1 LWHLA
6 HGFLKLKSNF
16 MVWVIISILS
26 VSVVLIISAPLTN
39 SSKNSRLLIVSFFLG
54 FSGLSIFTYNLISYP
69 SYKEFESNTSKRI
82 NPKSLSTSS
91 TAPAEEQVEEILL
104 MVDKLAKNLESNPEN
119 VDGWRALLLAR
130 GFLNQSSQIEKDKTR
145 IREIFSENPS
155 VLKDVLDEF

>member
-1 LWHLA
+1 
-6 HGFLKLKSNF
+6 

-155 VLKDVLDEF
+155 VLKDILDEF

>member
-1 LWHLA
+1 
-6 HGFLKLKSNF
+6 
-16 MVWVIISILS
+16 MVWVIISVLS

-54 FSGLSIFTYNLISYP
+54 FLGLSIFTYNLISYP

-91 TAPAEEQVEEILL
+91 TAPAEEQIEEILL

-119 VDGWRALLLAR
+119 IDGWRALLLAR

-155 VLKDVLDEF
+155 VLKDILDEF

>member
-1 LWHLA
+1 
-6 HGFLKLKSNF
+6 

-91 TAPAEEQVEEILL
+91 TAPAEEQIEEILL
-104 MVDKLAKNLESNPEN
+104 MVDKLAKNLEANPDN
-119 VDGWRALLLAR
+119 IDGWRALLLAR

-155 VLKDVLDEF
+155 VLKDILDEF

>member
-1 LWHLA
+1 
-6 HGFLKLKSNF
+6 

-91 TAPAEEQVEEILL
+91 TAPAKEQIEEILL

-155 VLKDVLDEF
+155 VLKDILDEF

>member
-1 LWHLA
+1 
-6 HGFLKLKSNF
+6 

-69 SYKEFESNTSKRI
+69 SYKEFESNTSKQI

-91 TAPAEEQVEEILL
+91 TTPAEEQVEEILL

-119 VDGWRALLLAR
+119 IDGWRALLLAR

-155 VLKDVLDEF
+155 VLKDILDEF

>member
-1 LWHLA
+1 
-6 HGFLKLKSNF
+6 

-82 NPKSLSTSS
+82 NPNSLSTSS
-91 TAPAEEQVEEILL
+91 TAPAEEQIEEILL
-104 MVDKLAKNLESNPEN
+104 MVDKLAKSLESNPEN
-119 VDGWRALLLAR
+119 IDGWRALLLAR

-155 VLKDVLDEF
+155 VLKDILDEF

>member
-1 LWHLA
+1 
-6 HGFLKLKSNF
+6 

-69 SYKEFESNTSKRI
+69 SYKEFESNTSKPI

-91 TAPAEEQVEEILL
+91 TAPAEEQIEEILL

-155 VLKDVLDEF
+155 VLKDILDEF

>member
-1 LWHLA
+1 
-6 HGFLKLKSNF
+6 
-16 MVWVIISILS
+16 MVWIIISIIS
-26 VSVVLIISAPLTN
+26 VSVILIISAPLTN
-39 SSKNSRLLIVSFFLG
+39 SAKNSRLLIVSFFLG

-91 TAPAEEQVEEILL
+91 TAPAEEQIEEILL

-119 VDGWRALLLAR
+119 IDGWRALLLAR

-155 VLKDVLDEF
+155 VLKDILDEF

>member
-1 LWHLA
+1 
-6 HGFLKLKSNF
+6 

-91 TAPAEEQVEEILL
+91 TTPAEEQVEEILL

-155 VLKDVLDEF
+155 VLKDILDEF

>member
-39 SSKNSRLLIVSFFLG
+39 SSKNSRLLIVSFLLG

-91 TAPAEEQVEEILL
+91 TAPAEEQIEEILL

-119 VDGWRALLLAR
+119 IDGWRALLLAR

-155 VLKDVLDEF
+155 VLKDILDEF

>member
-1 LWHLA
+1 MGILFFSNLPFKKSRLPFGYYHSGWLWHLA

-91 TAPAEEQVEEILL
+91 TAPAEEQIEEILKKEYDSL
-104 MVDKLAKNLESNPEN
+104 
-119 VDGWRALLLAR
+119 
-130 GFLNQSSQIEKDKTR
+130 
-145 IREIFSENPS
+145 
-155 VLKDVLDEF
+155 

>member
-1 LWHLA
+1 
-6 HGFLKLKSNF
+6 

-39 SSKNSRLLIVSFFLG
+39 SSKNSRLLIVSFLLG

-91 TAPAEEQVEEILL
+91 TAPAEEQIEEILL

-119 VDGWRALLLAR
+119 IDGWRALLLAR

-155 VLKDVLDEF
+155 VLKDILDEF

>member
-1 LWHLA
+1 
-6 HGFLKLKSNF
+6 

-91 TAPAEEQVEEILL
+91 TAPAEEQIEEILL

-119 VDGWRALLLAR
+119 IDGWRALLLAR
-130 GFLNQSSQIEKDKTR
+130 GFLNQSGQIEKDKTR

-155 VLKDVLDEF
+155 VLKDILDEF

>member
-1 LWHLA
+1 
-6 HGFLKLKSNF
+6 

-26 VSVVLIISAPLTN
+26 VSVVLIISAPFTN

-82 NPKSLSTSS
+82 NPKSLSTSL
-91 TAPAEEQVEEILL
+91 TAPAEEQIEEILL

-119 VDGWRALLLAR
+119 IDGWRALLLAR

-155 VLKDVLDEF
+155 VLKDILDEF